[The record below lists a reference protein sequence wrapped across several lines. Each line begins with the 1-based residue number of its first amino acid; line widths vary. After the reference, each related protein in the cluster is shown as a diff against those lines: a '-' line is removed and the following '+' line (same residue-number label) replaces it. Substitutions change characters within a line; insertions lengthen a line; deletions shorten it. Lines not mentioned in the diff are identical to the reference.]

1 MSTTRTDAEE
11 LELAIAAVDRAINR
25 PAKLV
30 ASDDPPTRDHA
41 TFQLKRL
48 GRISLRSV
56 ITQAQKSREVHR
68 CLRFLEALAEIGQ
81 SDPEVALIGTRR
93 VIGRFVPGPG
103 RDAALNAIRP
113 LILAA
118 EAERGPR
125 GNRIDGSA
133 HSRSASD
140 SPGRITSADGPK

>member
-48 GRISLRSV
+48 GRIPLRSV
-56 ITQAQKSREVHR
+56 ITQRRSRGRSIVV
-68 CLRFLEALAEIGQ
+68 CGF
-81 SDPEVALIGTRR
+81 SRR
-93 VIGRFVPGPG
+93 WRRLVSRT
-103 RDAALNAIRP
+103 
-113 LILAA
+113 
-118 EAERGPR
+118 PR
-125 GNRIDGSA
+125 SL
-133 HSRSASD
+133 
-140 SPGRITSADGPK
+140 